1 MRRSQLSAAEGIIL
15 KRSSSGEADRI
26 LTIFTRQFGKIRV
39 VAKGIRKIR
48 SKRAPH
54 LEVFRRVRFTTTGGT
69 PIPYLTEVESIG
81 DTQFSVINLR
91 SVTGAYYICELV
103 DAFLPERME
112 HEEVYELLLR
122 AIRSLQTEKQEIVIR
137 EFPRLLLVILG
148 YYPKGEVP
156 EEKVDH
162 IIEGIIEKKLK
173 TPKLFTQMI

>member
-1 MRRSQLSAAEGIIL
+1 MRFSQFSTAEGVIL
-15 KRSSSGEADRI
+15 KRTSSGEADRI

-39 VAKGIRKIR
+39 IAKGIRKIR

-54 LEVFRRVRFTTTGGT
+54 LEVFRRIRFSTSGAH
-69 PIPYLTEVESIG
+69 PLPYLTEVESIG
-81 DTQFSVINLR
+81 DAQFSLVNLR

-103 DAFLPERME
+103 DAFLPETME
-112 HEEVYELLLR
+112 NEEVYELLLR
-122 AIRSLQTEKQEIVIR
+122 AIRSLQTEKQDIVIR

-173 TPKLFTQMI
+173 TPKLFTQMM